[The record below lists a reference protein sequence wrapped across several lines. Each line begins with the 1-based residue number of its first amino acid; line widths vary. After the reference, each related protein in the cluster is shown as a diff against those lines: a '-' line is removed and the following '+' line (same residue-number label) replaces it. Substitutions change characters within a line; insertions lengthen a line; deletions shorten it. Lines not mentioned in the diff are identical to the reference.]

1 MPTVHTHLWFDHQ
14 AEEAATFWTSIVPGS
29 RILSVRR
36 APAGVP
42 DVEEGAAFVVELEVA
57 GHRVTALNAGP
68 SFTLD
73 EAFSFFLE
81 CADQA
86 EVDHYWDALLA
97 DGGTP
102 SQCGWLRDRFGVAW
116 QVVPAGLDE
125 LVFAPGEAGARAMA
139 CMLGQGKLD
148 IDAIRTAFEGDGDPG
163 R

>member
-14 AEEAATFWTSIVPGS
+14 AEEAARFWTSIVPNS
-29 RILSVRR
+29 EILSVRR

-42 DVEEGAAFVVELEVA
+42 DVEEGAVFVVELVLD

-68 SFTLD
+68 AFTLD

-81 CADQA
+81 CEDQG
-86 EVDHYWDALLA
+86 EVDRYWDALLA
-97 DGGTP
+97 DGGEP

-116 QVVPAGLDE
+116 QVVPKGLDD
-125 LVFAPGEAGARAMA
+125 LVFAPGDAGKRAMDA
-139 CMLGQGKLD
+139 MMRQVKLD
-148 IDAIRTAFEGDGDPG
+148 IGEIRAAYEGTPAV

>member
-1 MPTVHTHLWFDHQ
+1 MGIVHTHLWFDHQ
-14 AEEAATFWTSIVPGS
+14 AEEAATFWTSIVPNS

-36 APAGVP
+36 APSGVP
-42 DVEEGAAFVVELEVA
+42 DVAEGAAFVVELELD

-68 SFTLD
+68 HFQLD

-86 EVDHYWDALLA
+86 AVDRYWDALLA

-125 LVFAPGEAGARAMA
+125 LVFAPGEAGERAMA

-148 IDAIRTAFEGDGDPG
+148 IGAIRAAHGGIATV
-163 R
+163 

>member
-1 MPTVHTHLWFDHQ
+1 MGIVHTHLWFDHQ
-14 AEEAATFWTSIVPGS
+14 AEEAAELWTSVVPNS
-29 RILSVRR
+29 RILTVRR

-42 DVEEGAAFVVELEVA
+42 DVQEGAAFVVELELD

-73 EAFSFFLE
+73 EAFSFFLQGE
-81 CADQA
+81 TQDD
-86 EVDHYWDALLA
+86 VDRYWDALLA
-97 DGGTP
+97 GGGQP

-116 QVVPAGLDE
+116 QVVPKGLDD

-139 CMLGQGKLD
+139 CMLGQTKLD
-148 IDAIRTAFEGDGDPG
+148 IAEIRAAHDGALAG

>member
-1 MPTVHTHLWFDHQ
+1 MGTVHTHLWFDHQ
-14 AEEAATFWTSIVPGS
+14 AEDAARFWTSIVPNS
-29 RILSVRR
+29 EILSIRR
-36 APAGVP
+36 APSGVP
-42 DVEEGAAFVVELEVA
+42 DVEEGAVFVVELVLD

-86 EVDHYWDALLA
+86 EVDRYWEALLA
-97 DGGTP
+97 DGGEA

-116 QVVPAGLDE
+116 QVVPAGLDD
-125 LVFAPGEAGARAMA
+125 LVFAPGEAGQRAMDT
-139 CMLGQGKLD
+139 MMRQVKLD
-148 IDAIRTAFEGDGDPG
+148 IGEIRAAHDGVAAT